1 MIVAMAG
8 VLVVQVS
15 RDKVIGVG
23 GMRHSFVTAPALML
37 VADLVFA
44 ARVTRGA
51 VVRIG
56 RRYLDDVFVDMV
68 LVHKVKVAVVQM
80 VDVLGVSNLGMRT
93 TGTVLVRMPA
103 VRFVVHMRSI
113 PPGRFYRKSY

>member
-44 ARVTRGA
+44 TRVTRGA